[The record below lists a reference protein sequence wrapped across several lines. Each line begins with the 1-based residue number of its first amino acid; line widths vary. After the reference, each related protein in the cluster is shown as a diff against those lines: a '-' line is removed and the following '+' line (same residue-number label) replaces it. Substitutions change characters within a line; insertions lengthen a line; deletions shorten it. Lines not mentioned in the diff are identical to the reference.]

1 MLDKFHDYSPVNGKE
16 QRFLRVSDMI
26 TFRFLNDKFYIGNL
40 RGNKD
45 ISG

>member
-1 MLDKFHDYSPVNGKE
+1 MLDKFHDYSSVNGKE
-16 QRFLRVSDMI
+16 QRILRVSDMI

-40 RGNKD
+40 RGNRD